1 MRSHLSPSP
10 VVVITGASSGI
21 GRATAL
27 AFAQQRARLVLAARG
42 AETLE
47 RVAAQCARLGAQAIA
62 VPTDVTDAKA
72 VRALAAAALRRF
84 GGIDVWVNNVGVGAV
99 GRFEATPMEAH
110 RRVVEANLLGHMHGA
125 HAVLPHFRSQ
135 RSGVLINMISLGGWV
150 ATPYAGAYTASK
162 FGLRGWSAALRAE
175 LSDLPGVHVCD
186 VCPTFADTPG
196 LRHGANYTGRKLK
209 PPQPLVDPDAVAA
222 AVVRLARRPQP
233 TLWLGLGA
241 LPGRIAQAAAPATV
255 GRVGKWV
262 VDRALSNAE
271 RAPVSQGNLF
281 DASRHPAVHGGYGAP
296 RDPAAA
302 KKKKASLVLGL
313 ALVGA
318 VALGVLLATQSRE
331 RSAPL

>member
-1 MRSHLSPSP
+1 MRSTLSSSP
-10 VVVITGASSGI
+10 VIVITGASSGI

-42 AETLE
+42 AEALE

-72 VRALAAAALRRF
+72 VRALAGAALRRF
-84 GGIDVWVNNVGVGAV
+84 GGIAVWINNVGVGAV

-125 HAVLPHFRSQ
+125 HAVLPHFRAQ

-162 FGLRGWSAALRAE
+162 FGLRGWSASLRAE

-186 VCPTFADTPG
+186 VCPTFVDTPG
-196 LRHGANYTGRKLK
+196 LRHGANYTGRKLS
-209 PPQPLVDPDAVAA
+209 PPPPLDPDAVAN
-222 AVVRLARRPQP
+222 AVVRLARRPRP
-233 TLWLGLGA
+233 TLWLGAGSLA
-241 LPGRIAQAAAPATV
+241 GRLAQSAAPATT
-255 GRVGKWV
+255 GRIGKWV
-262 VDRALSNAE
+262 ADRALARAE
-271 RAPVSQGNLF
+271 RAPISQGNLF
-281 DASRHPAVHGGYGAP
+281 DASRHPAVHGGFRPEPKP
-296 RDPAAA
+296 RSKLAIG
-302 KKKKASLVLGL
+302 LGL

-318 VALGVLLATQSRE
+318 VALGVLLATKERGE
-331 RSAPL
+331 RS

>member
-1 MRSHLSPSP
+1 MRSKLPPSP
-10 VVVITGASSGI
+10 VIVITGASSGI

-72 VRALAAAALRRF
+72 VRALAGAALRRF
-84 GGIDVWVNNVGVGAV
+84 GGIDVWINNVGVGAV

-110 RRVVEANLLGHMHGA
+110 RRVIEANLLGHMHGA

-162 FGLRGWSAALRAE
+162 FGLRGWSASLRAE

-186 VCPTFADTPG
+186 VCPTFVDTPG
-196 LRHGANYTGRKLK
+196 LRHGANYTGRKLT
-209 PPQPLVDPDAVAA
+209 PPPPLVDPDAVARA
-222 AVVRLARRPQP
+222 IVRLARRPRP
-233 TLWLGLGA
+233 TLWLGAAA
-241 LPGRIAQAAAPATV
+241 LAGRLAQAAAPSTT
-255 GRVGKWV
+255 GRIGKWLA
-262 VDRALSNAE
+262 DRALG
-271 RAPVSQGNLF
+271 RAARTPVSQGNLF
-281 DASRHPAVHGGYGAP
+281 DASRHPAVHGGYRP
-296 RDPAAA
+296 ESRP
-302 KKKKASLVLGL
+302 KKKLAVGLGL

-318 VALGVLLATQSRE
+318 VALGVVLATRERE
-331 RSAPL
+331 RS

>member
-1 MRSHLSPSP
+1 MRSKLPPSP
-10 VVVITGASSGI
+10 VIVITGASSGI

-72 VRALAAAALRRF
+72 VRALAGAALRRF
-84 GGIDVWVNNVGVGAV
+84 GGIDVWINNVGVGAV

-186 VCPTFADTPG
+186 VCPTFVDTPG
-196 LRHGANYTGRKLK
+196 LRHGANYTGRKLT
-209 PPQPLVDPDAVAA
+209 PPPPLVDPDAVARA
-222 AVVRLARRPQP
+222 IVRLARRPRP
-233 TLWLGLGA
+233 TLWLGAAA
-241 LPGRIAQAAAPATV
+241 LAGRLAQAAAPSTT
-255 GRVGKWV
+255 GRIGKWLA
-262 VDRALSNAE
+262 DRALG
-271 RAPVSQGNLF
+271 RAARTPVSQGNLF
-281 DASRHPAVHGGYGAP
+281 DASRHPAVHGGYRP
-296 RDPAAA
+296 ESQP
-302 KKKKASLVLGL
+302 KKKLAVGLGL

-318 VALGVLLATQSRE
+318 VALGVVLATRERE
-331 RSAPL
+331 RS

>member
-1 MRSHLSPSP
+1 MRSTLSSSP
-10 VVVITGASSGI
+10 VIVITGASSGI

-42 AETLE
+42 AEALE

-72 VRALAAAALRRF
+72 VRALAGAALRRF
-84 GGIDVWVNNVGVGAV
+84 GGIDVWINNVGVGAV

-125 HAVLPHFRSQ
+125 HAVLPHFRAQ

-162 FGLRGWSAALRAE
+162 FGLRGWSASLRAE

-186 VCPTFADTPG
+186 VCPTFVDTPG
-196 LRHGANYTGRKLK
+196 LRHGANYTGRKLS
-209 PPQPLVDPDAVAA
+209 PPPPLDPDAVAN
-222 AVVRLARRPQP
+222 AVVRLARRPRP
-233 TLWLGLGA
+233 TLWLGAGSLA
-241 LPGRIAQAAAPATV
+241 GRLAQSAAPATT
-255 GRVGKWV
+255 GRIGKWV
-262 VDRALSNAE
+262 ADRALARAE
-271 RAPVSQGNLF
+271 RAPISQGNLF
-281 DASRHPAVHGGYGAP
+281 DASRHPAVHGGFRPEPKP
-296 RDPAAA
+296 RSKLAIG
-302 KKKKASLVLGL
+302 LGL

-318 VALGVLLATQSRE
+318 VALGVLLATKERGE
-331 RSAPL
+331 RS